1 MYISLVCRI
10 YFSSDRVNVK
20 NPRDDGRDYAIPRRL
35 SYTHADRSRGIP
47 LMLPLPLGA
56 HVPRTY
62 YEPNTNSTWKRE
74 LLEGARW
81 RARRGAGIH
90 RSRG

>member
-1 MYISLVCRI
+1 MTDVTVSQHLPYSHT
-10 YFSSDRVNVK
+10 D
-20 NPRDDGRDYAIPRRL
+20 
-35 SYTHADRSRGIP
+35 HSRGIP

-56 HVPRTY
+56 HVLRTY

-81 RARRGAGIH
+81 CAARR
-90 RSRG
+90 RNP